1 MKTRKSE
8 NKYFTRK
15 SDLLH
20 KRQWAPSPHATL
32 TAAGFENFWR
42 LIKINIFFDINN
54 FDRSTFLLFFSSST
68 KLCIDLGY
76 FFILKVSGI
85 LEPCSAEAYSPC
97 FAELLMTKKLFS
109 LKFSKI
115 LISSGKTKFNAYM
128 NWTFDHIFRNCR
140 LHVVFQC

>member
-15 SDLLH
+15 SDWLH
-20 KRQWAPSPHATL
+20 KRKWAPSPHATL

-42 LIKINIFFDINN
+42 LIKINIFDINN
-54 FDRSTFLLFFSSST
+54 FDRKTHIVIFSSST
-68 KLCIDLGY
+68 KLSIDLES
-76 FFILKVSGI
+76 FFIIKVFEI

-109 LKFSKI
+109 LRFSEI
-115 LISSGKTKFNAYM
+115 SISSGKTKFNAYM
-128 NWTFDHIFRNCR
+128 IWTFDHIFRNCW
-140 LHVVFQC
+140 LHLLFEC